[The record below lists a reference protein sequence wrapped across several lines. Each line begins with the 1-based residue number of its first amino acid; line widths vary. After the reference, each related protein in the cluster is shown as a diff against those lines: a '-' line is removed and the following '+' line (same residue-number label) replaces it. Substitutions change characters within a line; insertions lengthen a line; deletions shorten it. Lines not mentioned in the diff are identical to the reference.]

1 MVTWCKKLKELV
13 QKNIHD
19 KKSYIETCYRN
30 GINPTSALTDLMN
43 DKSLKLS
50 EIKKDEKSK

>member
-1 MVTWCKKLKELV
+1 MVTWCKKFKELV

-50 EIKKDEKSK
+50 E